1 MTLQG
6 PAGIPQKAAVIA
18 SMSDADFAAF
28 SKLIHSKTG
37 IVINE
42 AKRSM
47 LVSRLSRRLRELG
60 LRFRKLPRPARLRQ
74 GVAEHHAFISA
85 ITTNVTSFFR
95 EPGHFEA
102 LAGMVPEFEARCRG
116 RRTRTRIWS
125 AGCSSG
131 EEPYSIAM
139 TLKENW
145 PTIGRADV
153 KILATDID
161 PGMVAAARHGVLH
174 RLNRSETIP
183 RPFCNRTF
191 HGTLA
196 ANTTFRRSRAEGS
209 NLRFEEL
216 NLLGQ
221 WPFNGMFDVIFCR
234 NVVIYFDAP
243 TRMGLW
249 RRFAERL
256 RPGGTLF
263 RRPFRTRRPIWK
275 PLLEPAG
282 VTQYRR
288 TLTPGKT
295 AAGTVGR
302 LIADIQQITK
312 ETSKNMSLKNSLQIM
327 VVDDMSVSRGLIENA
342 LDEIGL
348 RRVDFKTD
356 GQSALRSL
364 VGSPVHLVI
373 SDYNMPGMDGLGL
386 LEALRRN
393 KSTQRIGFILITGRA
408 DREVLTRGQQLGMN
422 NFLTKPFSTQGLKTC
437 IEQVVGVLH

>member
-6 PAGIPQKAAVIA
+6 AGIQTQKAAVIA

-28 SKLIHSKTG
+28 SELIHSKTG

-47 LVSRLSRRLRELG
+47 LVSRLSRRLRDLG
-60 LRFRKLPRPARLRQ
+60 LCDFRSYRDLLDSAQ

-95 EPGHFEA
+95 EPGHFKA
-102 LAGMVPEFEARCRG
+102 LAGMVPEFEARAAAG
-116 RRTRTRIWS
+116 ERTRIWS

-139 TLKENW
+139 TLNENW

-161 PGMVAAARHGVLH
+161 PAMVAAG
-174 RLNRSETIP
+174 
-183 RPFCNRTF
+183 
-191 HGTLA
+191 
-196 ANTTFRRSRAEGS
+196 RRGYYTAQQVGDDPPPLLQQSISWDAGGEHYVVDESLKS

-221 WPFNGMFDVIFCR
+221 WPFNGVFDVIFCR

-263 RRPFRTRRPIWK
+263 VGHSERVDSDLET
-275 PLLEPAG
+275 LLEPAG

-288 TLTPGKT
+288 TPRPVST
-295 AAGTVGR
+295 AAGP
-302 LIADIQQITK
+302 
-312 ETSKNMSLKNSLQIM
+312 
-327 VVDDMSVSRGLIENA
+327 SVA
-342 LDEIGL
+342 
-348 RRVDFKTD
+348 
-356 GQSALRSL
+356 
-364 VGSPVHLVI
+364 
-373 SDYNMPGMDGLGL
+373 
-386 LEALRRN
+386 
-393 KSTQRIGFILITGRA
+393 
-408 DREVLTRGQQLGMN
+408 
-422 NFLTKPFSTQGLKTC
+422 
-437 IEQVVGVLH
+437 